1 MMTKDEVI
9 AKFNLVPLPLEGGF
23 YRETYRSTRLVQS
36 ALGERREGT
45 AIYYLVTE
53 ESFSALHV
61 VDQDEI
67 FHFYAGDAVEM
78 FQILPDGT
86 GRTIVIGNQIHLDET
101 PQVIVPHG
109 IWQGTK
115 LRNPRQGGWALLG
128 CNCAPGFEY
137 ENFHMKTRAELT
149 AMYPQHVQQ
158 IANYTVS

>member
-1 MMTKDEVI
+1 MTKDEVI
-9 AKFNLVPLPLEGGF
+9 KKFDLTPLPLEGGF
-23 YRETYRSTRLVQS
+23 YRETYRSKRKVQS
-36 ALGERREGT
+36 ALGERIEAT
-45 AIYYLVTE
+45 AIYYLVTD

-86 GRTIVIGNQIHLDET
+86 GLTITIGNRIDLGET

-115 LRNPRQGGWALLG
+115 LRVSRKDGWALLG
-128 CNCAPGFEY
+128 CTCAPGFEY
-137 ENFHMKTRAELT
+137 ENFHMKSRAELS
-149 AMYPQHVQQ
+149 AMYPSLKQQ
-158 IANYTVS
+158 IANYTVP